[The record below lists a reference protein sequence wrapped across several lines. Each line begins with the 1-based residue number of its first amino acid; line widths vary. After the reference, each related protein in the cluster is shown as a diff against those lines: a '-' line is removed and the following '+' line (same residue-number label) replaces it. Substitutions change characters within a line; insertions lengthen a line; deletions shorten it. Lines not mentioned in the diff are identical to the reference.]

1 MLDSISKGELVPGKL
16 PTFSDKNLAALSGSY
31 ATNAGSKA
39 YLEPGDLDGTQWDAV
54 FKNNR
59 ILTGYYYQWSGAN
72 DAKPILVKARKPA
85 FNLRGA
91 APVGV
96 PSTGGSDSTQVK
108 VPAIPPFYID
118 DDATVSIVEIRTQ
131 FQHTLI
137 KEGFDSVAVGGS
149 LGGGAASIPATITAS
164 FEKEHSTVSST
175 STSMSVDS
183 LVATYNFPRVV
194 VELDPEC
201 LVLTDEC
208 RADAMHITDDASQAR
223 FFRTYGK
230 IFVTKFTLGGYLH
243 STRNISSKEQSSLE
257 QVKDR
262 TRIAAGLSIQTPKAS
277 GGINVAKV
285 ESTGTETGVASL
297 LQDAHLTWNA
307 RGGDTLLCSNPPAW
321 ANTVKDYKLWRLM
334 NQHRLVTL
342 DGLIKDVD
350 VVAWRKIDQPSIALP
365 PSGDIL
371 KDHEQIRVTLLEA
384 LIDPDNNS
392 MAQAIEN
399 YYWKNKYDQGTN
411 IDKYDTWMRSNFPAD
426 KDSLIKAGTGYGS
439 LSNDQKIFRS
449 ERVIK
454 NHWRDAYS
462 WSPAEKGGRLSGVE
476 QKKIQDRV
484 NKNCKNIHCQR
495 LLVQGQGSQYFEV
508 HQPGDSSPDVVPV
521 NGDAAWAQVGE
532 EMARAWANIETRAQN
547 TIQEGERD
555 EVNPWLERTQWLPY
569 LVGMERPELMA
580 CIEEPVAELEP
591 RGRHGDEQRAEPSSI
606 DEMEAAQDTAAN
618 AIVEPTK
625 LSRLQK
631 ACLAFCIALLNQS
644 ITRKEY
650 DSPLVCAL
658 AVLGVKE
665 DGWKGAEQYPPVLS
679 AVIKVARFMVVQQAL
694 ELSGPLDEDELDD
707 SAYESDSSGPRQRQ
721 PKGCL
726 QFVQEMMDRFMVR
739 GSHGPMQWMLDLRTY
754 GLKIHYNTT
763 SRGHV
768 EWTGGDELLYKGL
781 QFNMAQFR
789 GMVHGL
795 VTESRR
801 LLMEELMFSS
811 SKANLGRPSYPVI

>member
-1 MLDSISKGELVPGKL
+1 MASPKFHIVVDGPVGTSFPSFPSSDLEQGDVTKIILSMIRNKSAVPDKFFFTIDGKSKVDDATTLAYYMSLQAEGQKILQANKAQPSPPAGGSEPPKPDAPKPDAPKPDASKPDASKPAAAEPGIQTFRVQVTNVATATAPLIPLPPITNDSLSKMLDSISKGELAPGKL
-16 PTFSDKNLAALSGSY
+16 PTFSDKNLAALSGNY

-54 FKNNR
+54 FRNNR
-59 ILTGYYYQWSGAN
+59 VLHGYFYQWSGAN
-72 DAKPILVKARKPA
+72 DARPILVKARKPA

-91 APVGV
+91 GPVGV
-96 PSTGGSDSTQVK
+96 PGTSGSDSTQVK

-118 DDATVSIVEIRTQ
+118 DDASVGIVEIRTQ

-149 LGGGAASIPATITAS
+149 LGGGAASIPATVTAS

-175 STSMSVDS
+175 STSTSVDS

-243 STRNISSKEQSSLE
+243 STRNVSSKEQSSLE

-285 ESTGTETGVASL
+285 ESTVTETGVASL

-321 ANTVKDYKLWRLM
+321 ASTVKDYKMWRLM

-350 VVAWRKIDQPSIALP
+350 VVAWRKIDQPSTALP

-371 KDHEQIRVTLLEA
+371 KDHEQIRITLLEA
-384 LIDPDNNS
+384 LMDPDNNS

-411 IDKYDTWMRSNFPAD
+411 IDKYDTWMKYNFPAD

-439 LSNDQKIFRS
+439 LSIDQK
-449 ERVIK
+449 
-454 NHWRDAYS
+454 
-462 WSPAEKGGRLSGVE
+462 
-476 QKKIQDRV
+476 
-484 NKNCKNIHCQR
+484 
-495 LLVQGQGSQYFEV
+495 
-508 HQPGDSSPDVVPV
+508 
-521 NGDAAWAQVGE
+521 VGFGLY
-532 EMARAWANIETRAQN
+532 M
-547 TIQEGERD
+547 
-555 EVNPWLERTQWLPY
+555 
-569 LVGMERPELMA
+569 VGL
-580 CIEEPVAELEP
+580 
-591 RGRHGDEQRAEPSSI
+591 
-606 DEMEAAQDTAAN
+606 
-618 AIVEPTK
+618 K
-625 LSRLQK
+625 
-631 ACLAFCIALLNQS
+631 
-644 ITRKEY
+644 
-650 DSPLVCAL
+650 
-658 AVLGVKE
+658 
-665 DGWKGAEQYPPVLS
+665 
-679 AVIKVARFMVVQQAL
+679 AL
-694 ELSGPLDEDELDD
+694 EAS
-707 SAYESDSSGPRQRQ
+707 
-721 PKGCL
+721 
-726 QFVQEMMDRFMVR
+726 
-739 GSHGPMQWMLDLRTY
+739 
-754 GLKIHYNTT
+754 
-763 SRGHV
+763 
-768 EWTGGDELLYKGL
+768 
-781 QFNMAQFR
+781 
-789 GMVHGL
+789 
-795 VTESRR
+795 
-801 LLMEELMFSS
+801 
-811 SKANLGRPSYPVI
+811 